1 MTDRRPHPG
10 VRAAARIAVRP
21 GSPCSTLCASLGRAI
36 VVRKA
41 EQNPKRRRLARQ
53 LRLFPR
59 QFWLLVGG
67 TFFYLVAIG
76 TAFPYTAILIKGR
89 LGVSMAVVGA
99 IIGGTALAG
108 LPLQPLA
115 GSLSDR
121 FGRRAVMIVCAAFS
135 GIMYGSL
142 AFVHGVVPVCLAVFC
157 DRALGWPL
165 FLTASNAMVADL
177 VRARLRPEGYSLVRL
192 MIGAGEIV
200 GPLIAAALLAAGFG
214 LPILFVLA
222 GAGCFAFLVFTLVA
236 LRETRPRVARRVRS
250 TTISEGPP
258 VYGVRD
264 VILIPSRRRSRRRR
278 KAAAGPQGY
287 RRVLGDRRFCAFCAI
302 SLLPLFIFGQT
313 YSTFPVLLTSYLK
326 VPRADYGLLMSYM
339 ALVIVITQYPSVRA
353 IKRLDPMYQVAV
365 ASVLFG
371 CGIGLSAFMPA
382 AWPLLV
388 TIGALGLA
396 QAIFGP
402 VTSTIVAHL
411 APVELRGRYMG
422 AWTFVWMAGQ
432 GSLGPIFGGLLLARF
447 GVHVTY
453 LVIIAFGLAGAGLY
467 PLLRTSAGTARRRV
481 VAAP

>member
-1 MTDRRPHPG
+1 
-10 VRAAARIAVRP
+10 V
-21 GSPCSTLCASLGRAI
+21 LCVSLGSAI
-36 VVRKA
+36 IVRKA
-41 EQNPKRRRLARQ
+41 EQNSRRRRLARQ

-76 TAFPYTAILIKGR
+76 TAFPFTAILIQGR

-99 IIGGTALAG
+99 IIGGTAAAG

-115 GSLSDR
+115 GGLSDR

-142 AFVHGVVPVCLAVFC
+142 AFVHGLVPICLVVFC

-177 VRARLRPEGYSLVRL
+177 VRPRLRAEGYSLVRL

-200 GPLIAAALLAAGFG
+200 GPLIAAVLLAAGFG
-214 LPILFVLA
+214 LWALFVLA

-236 LRETRPRVARRVRS
+236 LHETRPRAARHVRS
-250 TTISEGPP
+250 TAVSEGPP

-264 VILIPSRRRSRRRR
+264 VIVIPSRRRSRRHRSRR
-278 KAAAGPQGY
+278 HKAAAAPG
-287 RRVLGDRRFCAFCAI
+287 RRGVLADRRFCAFCAI

-313 YSTFPVLLTSYLK
+313 YSTFPVMLK
-326 VPRADYGLLMSYM
+326 TFLHVPQTEYALLMSYM
-339 ALVIVITQYPSVRA
+339 ALVIVVTQYPSVRA
-353 IKRLDPMYQVAV
+353 IKRLDPMYQVAL

-371 CGIGLSAFMPA
+371 CGMGLCAFMPA

-388 TIGALGLA
+388 TIAALGLA

-432 GSLGPIFGGLLLARF
+432 GSLGPIFGGLMLAYL

-453 LVIIAFGLAGAGLY
+453 GVIVAMGLVGAALY
-467 PLLRTSAGTARRRV
+467 PLLRTRTRAAVRRV
-481 VAAP
+481 AATP